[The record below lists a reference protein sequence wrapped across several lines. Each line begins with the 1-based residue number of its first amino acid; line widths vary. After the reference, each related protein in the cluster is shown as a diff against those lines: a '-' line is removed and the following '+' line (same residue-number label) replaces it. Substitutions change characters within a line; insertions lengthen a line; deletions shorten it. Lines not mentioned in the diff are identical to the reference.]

1 MTDFR
6 QKFID
11 DYIKLIESKYNHLTD
26 KERNDFMFYKNQKK
40 LSPHNY
46 NKLKAMAERCKVMY

>member
-6 QKFID
+6 QKFINE
-11 DYIKLIESKYNHLTD
+11 YIKIIEQKYDHLSN
-26 KERNDFMFYKNQKK
+26 KERNDFMTYKNKKK

-46 NKLKAMAERCKVMY
+46 NKLKTIAERCKVIY

>member
-11 DYIKLIESKYNHLTD
+11 DYIKLIESKYSHLTD

>member
-6 QKFID
+6 QKFINE
-11 DYIKLIESKYNHLTD
+11 YIKIIEQKYDHLSD
-26 KERNDFMFYKNQKK
+26 KERNDFMIYRNQKK

-46 NKLKAMAERCKVMY
+46 NKLKAIAEMCKVIY

>member
-6 QKFID
+6 QKFINE
-11 DYIKLIESKYNHLTD
+11 YIKIIEQKYDHLSD
-26 KERNDFMFYKNQKK
+26 KERIDFMIYKNKKK

-46 NKLKAMAERCKVMY
+46 NKLKAIAERCKVMY